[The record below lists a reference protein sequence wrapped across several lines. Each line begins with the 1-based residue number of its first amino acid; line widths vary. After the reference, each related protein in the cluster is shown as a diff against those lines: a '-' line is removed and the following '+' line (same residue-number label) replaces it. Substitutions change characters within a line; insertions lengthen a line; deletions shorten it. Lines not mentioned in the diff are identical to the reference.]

1 VDDDRR
7 VKTDRLALFGI
18 GALVVVLTAV
28 SALLQ
33 RTDQFSWQYVTNTV
47 LFSFLVIVNCILI
60 LALLIILGRHLI
72 KLLLERHRNILGSRF
87 RTKLVFTFLGLCLVP
102 AVLLFAA
109 AVSIIDRSVERWFST
124 DVETISRDA
133 RSVVDLYY
141 EEQKKHAERFAS
153 DIAAEMSRRGAL
165 EAGRRDRVK
174 EIEEKLR
181 VRHLDL
187 LAVYQAGTEPLTVAN
202 PRIPLS
208 DLKPIPEEVL
218 REGFAG
224 RSFSWQDS
232 LGSGQLIRSGVPIY
246 SENRE
251 KVAAVA
257 VAGLFVARDAS
268 SMTSGIAR
276 SVDNYR
282 QLRLQKSNIKRVYVL
297 GFLLITLL
305 ILFSATWVGLYLA
318 RGITVPIQMLAE
330 GTREV
335 SSGNLDYQVRLD
347 AGDELGILIDSFNAM
362 TRELKGSRQTI
373 ESANL
378 ELRERYLELEERRRY
393 IETVLESIP
402 TGVISLDQEGR
413 VTTINRAA
421 RRILRIE
428 TAPDVRG
435 LLYNELLGR
444 ENLAEVQTVIPRLL
458 GSHGA
463 TLTREFHVSI
473 AGQPL
478 SLSVTFSPLDLGT
491 GTGLGLLIVVEDITS
506 LIKAQ
511 KVAAWREVAR
521 RIAHEIKNPLTPI
534 QLSAQRMLKKWRE
547 GADDL
552 GQVVEEGAST
562 IVKEVKTLKSLVNEF
577 SGFARMPAANPTSA
591 DLHEIID
598 QALGIYQG
606 AYQEVSFDRRYA
618 DDLPAA
624 LLDREQMKRVFVNL
638 IDNALEAMGRR
649 GEIVIGTRYLSH
661 LQMMQVE
668 VADDGPGIPPEDKE
682 KLFLPYFSTKKRGTG
697 LGLAIVNRIISDHHG
712 YIRVEDNEPH
722 GTRFIIELPAASLA

>member
-7 VKTDRLALFGI
+7 VKANRLALFGI
-18 GALVVVLTAV
+18 AILVVVLTAV

-33 RTDQFSWQYVTNTV
+33 KSEQFSWQYVTNTV

-102 AVLLFAA
+102 AILLFAA

-133 RSVVDLYY
+133 RSVVDMYY
-141 EEQKKHAERFAS
+141 EEQKKRGERFAS
-153 DIAAEMSRRGAL
+153 DIAAEMSRGGVL
-165 EAGRRDRVK
+165 ESGRRDLLRVM
-174 EIEEKLR
+174 EEKLR

-187 LAVYQAGTEPLTVAN
+187 LALYQMGAEPLTVAN

-218 REGFAG
+218 RDGLGG
-224 RSFSWQDS
+224 RTFSWQDP
-232 LGSGQLIRSGVPIY
+232 LGSGQLIRSGVPI
-246 SENRE
+246 RTDDRDRI
-251 KVAAVA
+251 VGVA
-257 VAGLFVARDAS
+257 VAGTFVGKDAS
-268 SMTSGIAR
+268 SMTTGIAR

-335 SSGNLDYQVRLD
+335 SSGNLEYQVKLE

-362 TRELKGSRQTI
+362 TRELKGSRETI

-421 RRILRIE
+421 RRILRLDM
-428 TAPDVRG
+428 APDVRG
-435 LLYNELLGR
+435 ILYHELLGR
-444 ENLAEVQTVIPRLL
+444 ESLSEIQTAIPRLL
-458 GSHGA
+458 GSGGA

-491 GTGLGLLIVVEDITS
+491 GAGLGLLIVAEDITS

-547 GADDL
+547 GASDL

-577 SGFARMPAANPTSA
+577 SGFARMPAADPTTA

-598 QALGIYQG
+598 SAVGIYQG
-606 AYQEVSFDRRYA
+606 AYQEILFNRQYA
-618 DDLPAA
+618 ADLPAA
-624 LLDREQMKRVFVNL
+624 LLDKEQIKRVFVNL
-638 IDNALEAMGRR
+638 IDNALEAIGGK
-649 GEIVIGTRYLSH
+649 GEITIVTRYLPH
-661 LQMMQVE
+661 LQLMRVE
-668 VADDGPGIPPEDKE
+668 VADDGPGIPVEDKE

-712 YIRVEDNEPH
+712 YIRVEDNRPR
-722 GTRFIIELPAASLA
+722 GTRFIIELPAAS